1 MSLLDYED
9 YYINNNEAKEN
20 INELGNSYVLIL
32 SKIVRII
39 SQEKTDPGK
48 TLLVYMSNS
57 CLKQVLRRESQTFNR
72 SFERMFARLVFD
84 FGDMVIPKKKDIEKV
99 FGKLELKDLVRLII
113 HFVDF
118 KNIFQ
123 EEYSHFIIN
132 KEFKP
137 TD

>member
-1 MSLLDYED
+1 M
-9 YYINNNEAKEN
+9 
-20 INELGNSYVLIL
+20 LIL